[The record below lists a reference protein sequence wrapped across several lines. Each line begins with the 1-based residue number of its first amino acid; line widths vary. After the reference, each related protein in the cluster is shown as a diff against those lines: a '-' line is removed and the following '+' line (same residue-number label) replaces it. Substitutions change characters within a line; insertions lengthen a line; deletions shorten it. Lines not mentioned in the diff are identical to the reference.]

1 MDDMSANEFFS
12 DIFSGVLA
20 GITVTDIIDVVIVAF
35 VVYKLIGF
43 MQATRAE
50 QLVKGLIVL
59 LVVTYLSGIF
69 HLYTLNW
76 ILKGTLSFGV
86 IALIIIF
93 QPELRRGLEYLGRGG
108 LIRRRDKDQAK
119 KVASII
125 VRAVEHF
132 SAERIGALIIIEREI
147 LLNDHTEH
155 GTILDSALS
164 EELLGAIFYEGAPLH
179 DGAAII
185 RGDRI
190 YAAGCILPL
199 SSNRTLSRELGTRHR
214 AGTGITEN
222 SDAIAVIVSEE
233 TGVISIAIDGN
244 LTRFLDLKTVEKTI
258 LNSSMEEQEEKHAF
272 ADAFKKFWRKAEG
285 RDSHE

>member
-1 MDDMSANEFFS
+1 MSVSEFFS
-12 DIFSGVLA
+12 GISSGVLA
-20 GITVTDIIDVVIVAF
+20 GITFTDIIDVVIVAF
-35 VVYKLIGF
+35 VVYKIIGF

-59 LVVTYLSGIF
+59 LIATYLSGLF
-69 HLYTLNW
+69 NLYTLNW

-132 SAERIGALIIIEREI
+132 SAERIGALIIIERQI

-258 LNSSMEEQEEKHAF
+258 LNSSLEEQEERKPF
-272 ADAFKKFWRKAEG
+272 ADAFKKFWKKAEG
-285 RDSHE
+285 RDTHE